1 MIKYPVKIHDID
13 KKLVIQSDNS
23 IVCEAY
29 SEEKALAIANSLNA
43 MNELKIT
50 NSKPYLVRYKGK
62 RGIYPV
68 VDTYGDEICI
78 LQDFLYEPTPKIRAL
93 KIWQNKDL
101 FEIVIL

>member
-43 MNELKIT
+43 MNEFPTVAVGSSWI
-50 NSKPYLVRYKGK
+50 NEVLVPWCKKFFPNHDIHHTKERDCLCCDCA
-62 RGIYPV
+62 
-68 VDTYGDEICI
+68 DT
-78 LQDFLYEPTPKIRAL
+78 
-93 KIWQNKDL
+93 
-101 FEIVIL
+101 